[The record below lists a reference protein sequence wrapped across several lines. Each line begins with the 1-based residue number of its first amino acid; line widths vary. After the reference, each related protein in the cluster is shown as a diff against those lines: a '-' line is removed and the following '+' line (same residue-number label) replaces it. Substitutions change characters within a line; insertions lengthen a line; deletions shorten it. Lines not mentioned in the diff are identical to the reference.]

1 MAILTPKQREILQ
14 MFLQRWEN
22 GEAPP
27 THREICARF
36 GFHSPKAAADHIAA
50 LVKKG
55 CLMHGPNQ
63 SRGVC
68 LTERAMGIPI
78 LGEIPAGL
86 PVPTDE
92 SVDGYLTLNT
102 RNLGLSDR
110 RNAFFLRVKGDSMTG
125 RQIFDGDLVLIEKCS
140 RGQHQDIVA
149 ALIDNQSTL
158 KTLIINNGAI
168 WLQSEN
174 AKYPDLTP
182 AFDLQI
188 QGVARGVFRLFPS

>member
-1 MAILTPKQREILQ
+1 M
-14 MFLQRWEN
+14 
-22 GEAPP
+22 
-27 THREICARF
+27 
-36 GFHSPKAAADHIAA
+36 
-50 LVKKG
+50 
-55 CLMHGPNQ
+55 
-63 SRGVC
+63 
-68 LTERAMGIPI
+68 
-78 LGEIPAGL
+78 
-86 PVPTDE
+86 
-92 SVDGYLTLNT
+92 
-102 RNLGLSDR
+102 LGLSDR